1 MSRTVY
7 YDANGNE
14 IYNNIPT
21 YAQEQLADIEHRRA
35 ISNGRARMLENVTKE
50 IDNMR
55 DIVCKAVDKTGG
67 LCNDCPL
74 CSSEHGCRFDY
85 INRRLKYIR
94 RK

>member
-14 IYNNIPT
+14 IYDDAPT
-21 YAQEQLADIEHRRA
+21 YAQEQLADIEHRKTDGYATR
-35 ISNGRARMLENVTKE
+35 LEDIIKE
-50 IDNMR
+50 IENMR
-55 DIVCKAVDKTGG
+55 DIVCEEVDKTGG

>member
-1 MSRTVY
+1 MSRRVY
-7 YDANGNE
+7 YDANENE
-14 IYNNIPT
+14 IYEYVTT
-21 YAQEQLADIEHRRA
+21 YAQEQLADIERRRT
-35 ISNGRARMLENVTKE
+35 ISNGRVTMLENVTKE

-55 DIVCKAVDKTGG
+55 DIVCEDVDKTGG